1 MTTTTRTTTKEGVV
15 WQKDINVILFK
26 SLREG
31 EAHTHTSSAAVDN
44 KCQQNV

>member
-1 MTTTTRTTTKEGVV
+1 MTTTTTTKEGVV

-26 SLREG
+26 SLRG
-31 EAHTHTSSAAVDN
+31 EAHTHKSAAVDN